1 MSKTLSHAS
10 IACLLGLLSTPALA
24 DGDPTTDAVPRAIPY
39 QGIIEIDGEPVDASG
54 ADAIPIRF
62 ALYDRPD
69 GDAPVYAQRIDVE
82 VYRGRFTASIGPRD
96 DAGRAIEEVVRAADG
111 LTLGMTLL
119 GDPDDPDDDIELANR
134 QRLMA
139 TPYALWTTS
148 AAHFTVAAD
157 LTVGGDV
164 RMSGGTLD
172 LGGGT
177 LDLGGGTLRGVN
189 VIEGG
194 LQLGGG
200 VDLGGGA
207 LSGVGAVNGG
217 LAVDGA
223 LSAETLSAE
232 TLSAETLSAETL
244 SVGGQIIEPRYHVVH
259 RDKGDSVLLDQARIA
274 TLCGDGDGCDVRIA
288 MRLWGGANDT
298 AAASRQF
305 LLYFD
310 APSRRWR
317 TSRDAAGQ
325 IGDGRHEHAFQ
336 SFETCYLTEGRYVD
350 FRNEG
355 DDGLGFKLLL
365 WNGFNGPDREC
376 AITFID

>member
-1 MSKTLSHAS
+1 MSKTLSRAS

-82 VYRGRFTASIGPRD
+82 VYRGRFTATIGPRD

-164 RMSGGTLD
+164 HLS
-172 LGGGT
+172 GGT

-189 VIEGG
+189 VIEGA
-194 LQLGGG
+194 LQLGGGG
-200 VDLGGGA
+200 VDLGGGV

-217 LAVDGA
+217 LAVDGV
-223 LSAETLSAE
+223 LSAE

-259 RDKGDSVLLDQARIA
+259 RNKGNTVLLDQARIA

-298 AAASRQF
+298 AAANRQF

-317 TSRDAAGQ
+317 TSRDAAGR
-325 IGDGRHEHAFQ
+325 IGDGQRAHVFAAFD
-336 SFETCYLTEGRYVD
+336 TCYLTEGRFVD
-350 FRNEG
+350 FRNQG